1 MIEFNIGNMS
11 EAREDNDIATMA
23 FCGPENWVLHWRI
36 VRSILLFFV
45 PLLIIISSYTTVY
58 LKITMHMKKVNFKSA
73 KAQEGILKLLIALMV
88 SYIIAWMPYHTSKIY
103 FMLDT
108 DPTSVKHSLIR
119 ILIDPF

>member
-45 PLLIIISSYTTVY
+45 PLLIIISSYTTGLHCNLQFLTNSKQVY

-73 KAQEGILKLLIALMV
+73 KAQEGILKLLIGRAQ
-88 SYIIAWMPYHTSKIY
+88 
-103 FMLDT
+103 
-108 DPTSVKHSLIR
+108 
-119 ILIDPF
+119 